1 LTLWYLFLLASI
13 AAIVWVVW
21 TYRKRA
27 ANKAAASSAR
37 MRELLTAVPGGG
49 TPKTAGAAA
58 PAPAAQ
64 PAAGPVV
71 VYTRREHLLDPPQI
85 LLLQR
90 LKSGLPDL
98 EIFANVS
105 LAEVIDI
112 AATLRGGE
120 LEQRRRELALHC
132 VDFLVCEK
140 NTRIVAVVEFETVA
154 DSAKFKTSCLATA
167 GIRHV
172 RIHPKAIPAHQDIHD
187 LIFTPAR

>member
-1 LTLWYLFLLASI
+1 MTLWYLFLLASI

-37 MRELLTAVPGGG
+37 MRELLAAVPRGGM
-49 TPKTAGAAA
+49 PKTAGAAA
-58 PAPAAQ
+58 PAAQ
-64 PAAGPVV
+64 PAAEPVV

-154 DSAKFKTSCLATA
+154 DTAKFKTNCLATA

-172 RIHPKAIPAHQDIHD
+172 RIHPKSIPGHQDIRD

>member
-27 ANKAAASSAR
+27 ANKAAMSSAR
-37 MRELLTAVPGGG
+37 MRELLAAVPKGG
-49 TPKTAGAAA
+49 TPKTAGAAV
-58 PAPAAQ
+58 PAPQ
-64 PAAGPVV
+64 PAAEPVV
-71 VYTRREHLLDPPQI
+71 VYIRREHLLDPPQI

-112 AATLRGGE
+112 SATLRGGE

-140 NTRIVAVVEFETVA
+140 NTRIVAVVEFETAA
-154 DSAKFKTSCLATA
+154 DTAKFKINCLATA

-172 RIHPKAIPAHQDIHD
+172 HIHPKAIPGHQDIHA
-187 LIFTPAR
+187 LIFTAAS